1 MGSTNCLVVGCGYLG
16 RRVAQAWREEG
27 FSVWATTRSN
37 ARAGE
42 LAADGIEPVILDVA
56 EPVAPGRLPKV
67 DRVLFAVGF
76 DRSGP
81 YTQDQVYVAGI
92 RHLLAG
98 LVVSPRQFIYVSSTG
113 VYGQTDGE
121 WVDETSP
128 TEPTRPG
135 GKCCLAAEASVLSHP
150 RARHG
155 VILRLAGIYGPERVP
170 YLNKLRAGEP
180 LPVATEGFLNL
191 IHVDDAVRVVQA
203 CPIEIESP
211 QVFTVS
217 DGHPVRRKDYY
228 DEIGRLLGLQVSYA
242 PVNPDSPRAARSLGS
257 KRVSNARMLEQL
269 RVQLEYPSYQQGL
282 KQILVVSDG
291 D

>member
-1 MGSTNCLVVGCGYLG
+1 MGTTNCLVVGCGYLG
-16 RRVAQAWREEG
+16 RRVAQAWHDEG
-27 FSVWATTRSN
+27 FSVWATTRSTV
-37 ARAGE
+37 RAEE
-42 LAADGIEPVILDVA
+42 LAADGIEPLLLDVA
-56 EPVAPGRLPKV
+56 EPVTQGRLPKV

-76 DRSGP
+76 DRSGE

-92 RHLLAG
+92 RHLLAA
-98 LVVSPRQFIYVSSTG
+98 LVVRPRQFVYISSTG

-135 GKCCLAAEASVLSHP
+135 GKICLAAEKSVLSHP

-155 VILRLAGIYGPERVP
+155 VILRLAGIYGPNRVP
-170 YLNKLRAGEP
+170 YLDKLRSGKP

-217 DGHPVRRKDYY
+217 DGIPSVEK
-228 DEIGRLLGLQVSYA
+228 IITM
-242 PVNPDSPRAARSLGS
+242 RS
-257 KRVSNARMLEQL
+257 VDCWVCE
-269 RVQLEYPSYQQGL
+269 
-282 KQILVVSDG
+282 
-291 D
+291 